1 MAMPIS
7 TARKSDMPDTVNAGV
22 EKIVIITGLSGG
34 GKSTALHI
42 LEDQGFFAID
52 NIPPSL
58 LPQLVEVL
66 GRHRAAVLH
75 GVVAVVDIRGDELLR
90 DLETVMEGLKR
101 RMRSVVLMF
110 IDASD
115 SALIRR
121 FENTRRR
128 HPLGPTLSTLQGIQ
142 KERES
147 LGPLKE
153 AADVVLDTT
162 GLNLTELRGQILERL
177 GTPPGRLTVFLTSFG
192 FKHGLPQDCDYLVDV
207 RFMVNPYYEPL
218 LRVKCGRDPEVVDFI
233 LKSTPSAAEFLRRQE
248 DLFEYLIPLYEG
260 TGKTQIHIA
269 VGCTGGRH
277 RSVAVAEWFAERL
290 KKAGHAC
297 IVRHRDIEKDQVW

>member
-1 MAMPIS
+1 MPE
-7 TARKSDMPDTVNAGV
+7 TVGTGV
-22 EKIVIITGLSGG
+22 DKIVIITGMSGG

-58 LPQLVEVL
+58 LPQLIEVL

-75 GVVAVVDIRGDELLR
+75 GVVAVVDIRGDDLLR
-90 DLETVMEGLKR
+90 DIEAVMESLKR
-101 RMRSVVLMF
+101 RLGSVTLLFM
-110 IDASD
+110 DASD

-121 FENTRRR
+121 FESTRRR
-128 HPLGPTLSTLQGIQ
+128 HPLGPDLSTQEGIQ
-142 KERES
+142 RERES

-162 GLNLTELRGQILERL
+162 GLNVSELRARVLESL
-177 GTPPGRLTVFLTSFG
+177 GTPPGRLTLFLTSFG
-192 FKHGLPQDCDYLVDV
+192 YKHGIPQDCDYLVDV
-207 RFMVNPYYEPL
+207 RFLGNPYYEPN
-218 LRVKCGRDPEVVDFI
+218 LRALSGRDPEVVEFVF
-233 LKSTPSAAEFLRRQE
+233 KTSPAATEFLKRQQE
-248 DLFEYLIPLYEG
+248 LFELLVPLYEG

-277 RSVAVAEWFAERL
+277 RSVAVAEWFAARFG
-290 KKAGHAC
+290 KSGHAC
-297 IVRHRDIEKDQVW
+297 VVRHRDIDKEQVW